1 MNLYKFTY
9 KYLLVFL
16 AMMVGFTSCVLDD
29 IEMPEEPSSPDITI
43 DEYNLSFNI
52 NLQSLQSRDGSLLGN
67 NFEDYED
74 YIDPAQTYILFFTV
88 NDNLIKLF
96 SEKDLSLLPV
106 RGIEDESVKQWVVR
120 IPISKMKD
128 GEAFAAQLRKDPFK
142 IAVLANWGKQ
152 PPEIKQATYSE
163 ESNSYTSYG
172 DNIDVLHH
180 QTGTEDPYVDSPS
193 EDDDNS
199 SGTPKEDTYGFLY
212 KEFKSSGKY
221 MGKYSNWV
229 EFNDSNKF
237 DTKKSARNWIR
248 NHWKPDLKYNR
259 TVASDNEGGNYQ
271 YQRFTDLWLL
281 WNFGGA
287 DEIEK
292 GSDANSSNALKYHSF
307 ASEWEERNGRRLRGW
322 ITRTDDK
329 TDDDNLGANYNP
341 EDQIPSLNVPLESDE
356 KEINYLAFKTVEGAN
371 AVINE
376 VEKTGKYYY
385 GVNLPV
391 IEPQGNN
398 VGDYKRMDPDKNA
411 GYFRFMARA
420 SGTLFITVK
429 NVGDAD
435 KSRMARITAQV
446 GFTGTK
452 VDFEIPY
459 NDGSV
464 QTIEKKIPITG
475 NEDWVYI
482 FNRGTDNNKFAKHA
496 VEIYQIEFIQDE
508 YLYNTDRSGVVPS
521 TEQPIAMYG
530 IQRFEKLEQH
540 WEKGTSFDLSGTSV
554 DSDSNGDA
562 TKLYAYKNVML
573 LRSVAKIELQIP
585 SSLKPDFVYL
595 RSVNRKAR
603 WEPVDISTNTSEI
616 WKDYTANSMSHP
628 SACEWFTIKEQQNF
642 FNNSTA
648 DASTQ
653 LENYKKKLAWYYGA
667 WSKDNGHTVN
677 GQDIDNSKNLDFPR
691 LMNAVIERSDF
702 VEFIKAPSVDQ
713 LYDRYVLYVGE
724 KYVDDP
730 NDVGNKTDKNKGMEA
745 SRPKICHIEFR
756 LGDEATIQH
765 TNLDDNNC
773 VRIYMIE
780 GGIKSNS
787 RIPDFQK
794 NEETG
799 EYNDWEHTY
808 EQDVE
813 KLKGHWPIMRNHV
826 YSFKV
831 IDVNNLM
838 PLVDLKVLPWK
849 MVEDQN
855 NYDW

>member
-1 MNLYKFTY
+1 MNLYKYTY
-9 KYLLVFL
+9 KYLLGFL

-29 IEMPEEPSSPDITI
+29 IEMPEDPSSPDISI

-152 PPEIKQATYSE
+152 PPEIEQATYSE

-172 DNIDVLHH
+172 ENIDVLHH

-193 EDDDNS
+193 EDDDNN

-212 KEFKSSGKY
+212 NEYKFSGKY
-221 MGKYSNWV
+221 MGKYSDWV
-229 EFNDSNKF
+229 KFNDPNKF

-248 NHWKPDLKYNR
+248 NHWNPDLKYNR

-271 YQRFTDLWLL
+271 YQRFTDLWFL
-281 WNFGGA
+281 WNFGGNATDNAYGYGNAPGNTYSMTDDTKIAWEKRNGSKLRSWIGQTDKA
-287 DEIEK
+287 DLSDLDRVNTGETGDRNYLGFKNFSQGTKAKAIYRPVSGSTNYEYGVWLPRLLGRGSQGNGNYEK
-292 GSDANSSNALKYHSF
+292 VGNNQEEDQEGAFTFVARATGTLYITGKKVNPLNGETNERAAKLIAQIGYTTTKEEFSFTKTDQVETIKKKISITGDERVVYLFNGSDHTSENDIDKY
-307 ASEWEERNGRRLRGW
+307 
-322 ITRTDDK
+322 
-329 TDDDNLGANYNP
+329 
-341 EDQIPSLNVPLESDE
+341 
-356 KEINYLAFKTVEGAN
+356 
-371 AVINE
+371 
-376 VEKTGKYYY
+376 
-385 GVNLPV
+385 
-391 IEPQGNN
+391 NN
-398 VGDYKRMDPDKNA
+398 
-411 GYFRFMARA
+411 
-420 SGTLFITVK
+420 
-429 NVGDAD
+429 
-435 KSRMARITAQV
+435 
-446 GFTGTK
+446 
-452 VDFEIPY
+452 
-459 NDGSV
+459 
-464 QTIEKKIPITG
+464 
-475 NEDWVYI
+475 
-482 FNRGTDNNKFAKHA
+482 

-508 YLYNTDRSGVVPS
+508 YLYTTDRSGVVPS

-562 TKLYAYKNVML
+562 TMLYGYKNVML

-648 DASTQ
+648 DAPTQ
-653 LENYKKKLAWYYGA
+653 LDNYKKKLAWYYGA
-667 WSKDNGHTVN
+667 WSKDNGNTVN
-677 GQDIDNSKNLDFPR
+677 GQTIYNPYILDFPR

-730 NDVGNKTDKNKGMEA
+730 NDVGNKTVKNKGMEA

-780 GGIKSNS
+780 GGVKNGFT
-787 RIPDFQK
+787 PTFQK